1 MTRYRPRNDTNDEVS
16 RQELWNNYYKYPK
29 DLKENIN
36 SMSENMEKSQK
47 VNVNSRKRIK
57 GSF

>member
-1 MTRYRPRNDTNDEVS
+1 MRLVDKNFEITIINI
-16 RQELWNNYYKYPK
+16 QK

>member
-1 MTRYRPRNDTNDEVS
+1 MTPMMRLVDKNFEITIINIRKN
-16 RQELWNNYYKYPK
+16 
-29 DLKENIN
+29 LKENIN

>member
-1 MTRYRPRNDTNDEVS
+1 MRLVDKNFEITIINIR
-16 RQELWNNYYKYPK
+16 K

-47 VNVNSRKRIK
+47 INVNSRKRIK
-57 GSF
+57 GIF

>member
-1 MTRYRPRNDTNDEVS
+1 MRLVDKNFEITIINIR
-16 RQELWNNYYKYPK
+16 K